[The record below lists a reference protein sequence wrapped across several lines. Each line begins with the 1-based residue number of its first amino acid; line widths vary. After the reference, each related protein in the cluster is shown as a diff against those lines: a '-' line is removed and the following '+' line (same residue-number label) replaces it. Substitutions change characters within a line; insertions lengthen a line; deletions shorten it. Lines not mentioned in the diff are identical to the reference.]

1 MKKTTLF
8 LIAAAMLCSTIV
20 AQKSSFYYPKNII
33 RAYEKGTR
41 SYDGKPGANYWTNH
55 ADYKIQ
61 AELFPEKREVKGTV
75 NIKYY
80 NESPDSLRSLVIR
93 LYQDFL
99 KKGTP
104 RSSRVSLNDETEG
117 TQIDTMMINGVGL
130 NLKSR
135 ELRIMRRGSN
145 MTINN
150 LPKKIAPKGSADIMI
165 KWSVIIPKE
174 TRIRMGAYND
184 STFYVAYW
192 YPQIAVYDDI
202 DGWDQNQYDGGALEF
217 YNDKNNFDVEITVPK
232 NYLVWGSGLYQN
244 LEEVLKPELVARY
257 KEAWSADGI
266 IKIVTQEDLKN
277 GTTLGSGKNVWKFKG
292 ENIPDFSWATSSG
305 YLWDATT
312 AEVDDTGRRVLTD
325 AAYPPKSKTYEEVA
339 LFAKLS
345 VQQLSVDQP
354 GFPFPYPKITTF
366 NGETEG
372 GGGMESPMMTN
383 NGISGRGGQAGVTL
397 HEIAHTYFPFFMGI
411 NERKYAWMDEGWATF
426 FTSANQANVVD
437 GGTGDAFEGNIRGV
451 STMMGNETD
460 FPLITLSSNTPT
472 SQNYGF
478 NSYAKA
484 STAYYFLKDVLGD
497 DLFKKALLEYINRW
511 NGKHPLPYDF
521 FNTFNDVAK
530 EDLSWFWN
538 PWFIEQGYP
547 DLGVKSVKP
556 IKGGTEIVVEKIG
569 IVPIPIELEITYSDN
584 TKEKVNH
591 STSTWKTGNA
601 EFKIELKNSKEV
613 KRVELLD
620 DGSPDGKLK
629 NNVWEKK

>member
-1 MKKTTLF
+1 MKKTALLF
-8 LIAAAMLCSTIV
+8 VILLFASISL
-20 AQKSSFYYPKNII
+20 AQKSSFYYPKNILK
-33 RAYEKGTR
+33 AYEKGTR
-41 SYDGKPGANYWTNH
+41 SYDGKPGPNYWTNH

-61 AELFPEKREVKGTV
+61 AELIPEKRKIKGTV
-75 NIKYY
+75 HIKYY
-80 NESPDSLRSLVIR
+80 NESPDSLRTIVIR

-104 RSSRVSLNDETEG
+104 RSSRVSLNDETDG

-130 NLKSR
+130 DLKSR
-135 ELRIMRRGSN
+135 DLRIMKRGSN
-145 MTINN
+145 MMINN
-150 LPKKIAPKGSADIMI
+150 LPMKIAPKASAEIVL
-165 KWSVIIPKE
+165 KWSVLIPKE

-202 DGWDQNQYDGGALEF
+202 DGWDQVQYEGGALEF
-217 YNDKNNFDVEITVPK
+217 YNDRNNFEVELTVPQ
-232 NYLVWGSGLYQN
+232 NYIVWGSGLYQN
-244 LEEVLKPELVARY
+244 LEEVLKPELAVRY
-257 KEAWSADGI
+257 KQAWLSDAI
-266 IKIVTQEDLKN
+266 VKIVTQDDLKK
-277 GTTLGSGKNVWKFKG
+277 GTTIGSGKNTWKFKG

-312 AEVDDTGRRVLTD
+312 AEVDDNGRRVLTD
-325 AAYPPKSKTYEEVA
+325 AAYPPESKTYEEVA

-366 NGETEG
+366 NGETKG
-372 GGGMESPMMTN
+372 GGGMETPMMCN
-383 NGISGRGGQAGVTL
+383 NGVSGRGGQAGVTL

-426 FTSANQANVVD
+426 FTSANHMNVVEE
-437 GGTGDAFEGNIRGV
+437 GTGDSFEGNIRGV
-451 STMMGNETD
+451 GVMMGNEAD
-460 FPLITLSSNTPT
+460 FPLTVLSSNTPT

-478 NSYAKA
+478 NSYTKA
-484 STAYYFLKDVLGD
+484 STAYYFLKEALGEEV
-497 DLFKKALLEYINRW
+497 FKKALLEYINRW

-538 PWFIEQGYP
+538 PWFFEPGYP
-547 DLGVKSVKP
+547 DLGIKSVKAV
-556 IKGGTEIVVEKIG
+556 KEGTEVIIEKTGNVPVPIDLEVTFTDDSKEKIYNK
-569 IVPIPIELEITYSDN
+569 IT
-584 TKEKVNH
+584 V
-591 STSTWKTGNA
+591 WKTGA
-601 EFKIELKNSKEV
+601 KEFVVNIKNGKEI

-620 DGSPDGKLK
+620 DHSPDGKLK

>member
-1 MKKTTLF
+1 MKKIFLF
-8 LIAAAMLCSTIV
+8 LAALVVLGTNIF
-20 AQKSSFYYPKNII
+20 AQKASLFIPKNILK
-33 RAYEKGTR
+33 AYEKGTR
-41 SYDGKPGANYWTNH
+41 SYDGKPGPNYWTNH

-61 AELFPEKREVKGTV
+61 AELYPEKREVKGTV
-75 NIKYY
+75 HIKYY
-80 NESPDSLRSLVIR
+80 NESPDSLRILVIR

-99 KKGTP
+99 KKGNP
-104 RSSRVSLNDETEG
+104 RSTRVDLSDETDG
-117 TQIDTMMINGVGL
+117 TKIDTMIINGVGV
-130 NLKSR
+130 NFKSR
-135 ELRIMRRGSN
+135 DARITRRGSN
-145 MTINN
+145 MILGN
-150 LPKKIAPKGSADIMI
+150 LAQKIAPKGSADIMI

-192 YPQIAVYDDI
+192 YPQIAVYDDV
-202 DGWDQNQYDGGALEF
+202 DGWDMINYDGGSLEF

-244 LEEVLKPELVARY
+244 LEEVLKPELLARY
-257 KEAWSADGI
+257 KQAWTADEI
-266 IKIVTQEDLKN
+266 IKIVTPEDLKN
-277 GTTLGSGKNVWKFKG
+277 GTTIGNGKKTWKFKG
-292 ENIPDFSWATSSG
+292 ENIPDFNWATSSG

-325 AAYPPKSKTYEEVA
+325 TAYPEKTKTYHEVA

-354 GFPFPYPKITTF
+354 GYPFPYPKITTF

-397 HEIAHTYFPFFMGI
+397 HEIAHTYFPFLMGI

-426 FTSANQANVVD
+426 FTSANHMNVIE
-437 GGTGDAFEGNIRGV
+437 GGTGDSYEGNFRMVGA
-451 STMMGNETD
+451 MMGNETD

-478 NSYAKA
+478 NSYTKA
-484 STAYYFLKDVLGD
+484 STAYYFLKEVLGED
-497 DLFKKALLEYINRW
+497 MFKKALLEYINRW

-538 PWFIEQGYP
+538 PWFIESGYP
-547 DLGVKSVKP
+547 DLSIKSVKP
-556 IKGGTEIVVEKIG
+556 TKNGTEIVIEKVG
-569 IVPIPIELEITYSDN
+569 NVPTPVDLEITYFDD
-584 TKEKVNH
+584 TKEKIYH
-591 STSTWKTGNA
+591 KTSVWKSGVKEIQTSV
-601 EFKIELKNSKEV
+601 KTKKEV

-620 DGSPDGKLK
+620 DRSPDGKLK